1 MENKIIDD
9 GSLSFLKIERNKE
22 CREFNCRVITQQE
35 LVNREFYLVDFLRDI
50 QTKNGLRY
58 LVFIKFD
65 LKDSELEG
73 RKFFTNSQSIKYILD
88 KIEERNAFPR
98 KVTLKRIGNK
108 FILE

>member
-1 MENKIIDD
+1 MEENNKDD
-9 GSLSFLKIERNKE
+9 GSLNFLNIERNKD

-35 LVNREFYLVDFLRDI
+35 LVNREFFLVDFLRDV

-58 LVFIKFD
+58 LIFIKFD

-73 RKFFTNSQSIKYILD
+73 RKFFTNSQSTKYILD

>member
-1 MENKIIDD
+1 MEEKKLDD
-9 GSLSFLKIERNKE
+9 GSLNFLKIERSKD

-35 LVNREFYLVDFLRDI
+35 LVNREFYLVDFLRDV

-58 LVFIKFD
+58 LIFIKFD

-88 KIEERNAFPR
+88 KIEEKKAFPR
-98 KVTLKRIGNK
+98 RVKLKGIGNK
-108 FILE
+108 YILE

>member
-1 MENKIIDD
+1 MEEKKLDD
-9 GSLSFLKIERNKE
+9 GSLNFLKIERSKD

-35 LVNREFYLVDFLRDI
+35 LVNREFYLVDFLRDV

-58 LVFIKFD
+58 LIFIKFD

-88 KIEERNAFPR
+88 KIEEKKAFPR
-98 KVTLKRIGNK
+98 RVTLKGIGNK

>member
-1 MENKIIDD
+1 MEEEKLDD
-9 GSLSFLKIERNKE
+9 GSLNFLKIERNKD

-35 LVNREFYLVDFLRDI
+35 LVNREFYLVDFLRDV

-58 LVFIKFD
+58 LIFIKFD

-88 KIEERNAFPR
+88 KIKKKKAFPR
-98 KVTLKRIGNK
+98 RVTLKGIGNK
-108 FILE
+108 YILE

>member
-1 MENKIIDD
+1 MEQNKDDD
-9 GSLSFLKIERNKE
+9 GSLSFLNLERNRE

-35 LVNREFYLVDFLRDI
+35 LVNTEFYLVDYLKDV

-65 LKDSELEG
+65 LNHSEMEG

-88 KIEERNAFPR
+88 KIEEKNAFPR
-98 KVTLKRIGNK
+98 KVKMKGFGNK
-108 FILE
+108 YILE

>member
-1 MENKIIDD
+1 MEEKKLDD
-9 GSLSFLKIERNKE
+9 GSLNFLKIERSKD

-35 LVNREFYLVDFLRDI
+35 LVNREFFLVDFLRDV

-58 LVFIKFD
+58 LIFIKFD

-88 KIEERNAFPR
+88 KIEEKKAFPR
-98 KVTLKRIGNK
+98 RVTLKGIGNK